1 MASQD
6 ADLPGALWRGDGAQE
21 VPRLHEI
28 RAVATD
34 MDGTFLGPDHAAPA
48 AALEAA
54 RRLEAAG
61 VPLLFATGRN
71 RASAQGRLEAAVD
84 LAARPGVFLNG
95 AVVYGGRGAVI
106 HERTVSADVVADVLR
121 HTEESAAAG
130 KCSVVLCRGDDHF
143 VPDLASPWAMH
154 LHREYDDPSPKSLG
168 GWAAAVSSYSSV
180 GGGAPE
186 QKRAKV
192 EEPHLLH
199 VVASREELDVMRVPL
214 EALCGARV
222 KSARSL
228 PTCLTLLH
236 PSCSKAD
243 GLIPALKELG
253 VEARDTLALGDAE
266 NDIEMLQEVGIGVA
280 VGNAMPKVKAGVVWR
295 CAANSADPPG
305 VARVLRAV
313 VAARA
318 AHAES
323 APKSAGVAAS
333 A

>member
-1 MASQD
+1 M
-6 ADLPGALWRGDGAQE
+6 
-21 VPRLHEI
+21 
-28 RAVATD
+28 
-34 MDGTFLGPDHAAPA
+34 
-48 AALEAA
+48 
-54 RRLEAAG
+54 
-61 VPLLFATGRN
+61 
-71 RASAQGRLEAAVD
+71 
-84 LAARPGVFLNG
+84 
-95 AVVYGGRGAVI
+95 
-106 HERTVSADVVADVLR
+106 
-121 HTEESAAAG
+121 
-130 KCSVVLCRGDDHF
+130 VLCRGDDHF

-253 VEARDTLALGDAE
+253 VEACDVHSRQVYYPSSIGESLCEISTALSTPLRCKLTVDRSSYIGDRRWE
-266 NDIEMLQEVGIGVA
+266 SM
-280 VGNAMPKVKAGVVWR
+280 R
-295 CAANSADPPG
+295 C
-305 VARVLRAV
+305 
-313 VAARA
+313 
-318 AHAES
+318 HFH
-323 APKSAGVAAS
+323 
-333 A
+333 